1 MYTSTRQWNHI
12 RKRILKLGESQR
24 QVARTEGL
32 GRRTIQKMLKYEFPP
47 GYKGCNLQKLSSI
60 QGDEPVNTSTAC
72 CSNSPQSKQQW
83 MEWMYSLEQKPSIGQ
98 QNLPSSAELI
108 AGLSPALNNSRR
120 KALVILANE
129 RGFSISAIAKHLKAR
144 RKTVQH
150 YLADFQSGGIEFL
163 FGRKPRKIKYNVT
176 DLKNVV
182 FALLHEPPMLSG
194 FNRTTWRLEDLHKT
208 LIKMGYTAC
217 RHIVRAVIK
226 DAGYRWRSARVVLTS
241 NDPKY
246 REKLEYLQN
255 ILSHLKNDERF
266 FSIDE
271 FGPFAVKMIPGRV
284 LVEPGV
290 HPTVPQ
296 RQKSKGWL
304 IVTAALELSRNRVTH
319 FYSNAKNTAEM
330 IRMAKVLVDEYKDAR
345 VLYLSWDAASWHI
358 SKELVAFVD
367 EHNKTCSETQPKL
380 ELAPLPASAQFLNI
394 IESVFS
400 GMSRAI
406 IHNSNYP
413 SVKAATEAI
422 DRYFSERNQHFK
434 NTPSRAGK
442 KIWGLERTSTE
453 FNAGNNCKDPGYR

>member
-1 MYTSTRQWNHI
+1 M
-12 RKRILKLGESQR
+12 
-24 QVARTEGL
+24 
-32 GRRTIQKMLKYEFPP
+32 
-47 GYKGCNLQKLSSI
+47 
-60 QGDEPVNTSTAC
+60 
-72 CSNSPQSKQQW
+72 
-83 MEWMYSLEQKPSIGQ
+83 
-98 QNLPSSAELI
+98 
-108 AGLSPALNNSRR
+108 
-120 KALVILANE
+120 
-129 RGFSISAIAKHLKAR
+129 
-144 RKTVQH
+144 
-150 YLADFQSGGIEFL
+150 
-163 FGRKPRKIKYNVT
+163 
-176 DLKNVV
+176 
-182 FALLHEPPMLSG
+182 
-194 FNRTTWRLEDLHKT
+194 
-208 LIKMGYTAC
+208 
-217 RHIVRAVIK
+217 
-226 DAGYRWRSARVVLTS
+226 
-241 NDPKY
+241 
-246 REKLEYLQN
+246 
-255 ILSHLKNDERF
+255 SHLKNDERF

>member
-24 QVARTEGL
+24 QVARTEGV

-47 GYKGCNLQKLSSI
+47 GYKGCNLQKLSFI
-60 QGDEPVNTSTAC
+60 QGDEPVNTSTAYY
-72 CSNSPQSKQQW
+72 STSPQSKQRW
-83 MEWMYSLEQKPSIGQ
+83 MEWMYLLEQKASIGQ
-98 QNLPSSAELI
+98 QNLSSSAELI
-108 AGLSPALNNSRR
+108 AALSPSINNSRR
-120 KALVILANE
+120 KSLVILANE
-129 RGFSISAIAKHLKAR
+129 RGFSISEIAKHLRAR

-150 YLADFQSGGIEFL
+150 YLADFQSGGTALL
-163 FGRKPRKIKYNVT
+163 FGRKPGKIKRDIT
-176 DLKNVV
+176 DLKNAV

-194 FNRTTWRLEDLHKT
+194 FNRTTWRFEDLHKT
-208 LIKMGYTAC
+208 LRKMGYTAC
-217 RHIVRAVIK
+217 RYIVRAVIK
-226 DAGYRWRSARVVLTS
+226 DAGYRWRTARVVLTS

-246 REKLEYLQN
+246 REKLEYIQN

-271 FGPFAVKMIPGRV
+271 FGPFAVKMIPGRL
-284 LVEPGV
+284 LVGPRV

-304 IVTAALELSRNRVTH
+304 IITGALELSRNRVTH

-330 IRMAKVLVDEYKDAR
+330 IRMAKVLVDEYKEAR

-358 SKELVAFVD
+358 SKELLEFVD
-367 EHNKTCSETQPKL
+367 EHNKARSETQPKF

-400 GMSRAI
+400 GMARAI
-406 IHNSNYP
+406 IHNSDYP

-434 NTPSRAGK
+434 DNPSRAGK
-442 KIWGLERTSTE
+442 KIWGLERTSIE